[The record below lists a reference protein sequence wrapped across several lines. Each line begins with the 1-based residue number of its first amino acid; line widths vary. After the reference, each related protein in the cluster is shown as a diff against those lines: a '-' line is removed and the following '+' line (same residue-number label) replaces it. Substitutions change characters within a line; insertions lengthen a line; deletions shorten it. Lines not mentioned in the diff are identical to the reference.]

1 MYSMPQAMSS
11 AKPAKVRGESGA
23 RLRPPGTEA
32 GKMFVALR
40 AARSNESRRP
50 RMAYSMISMCGSA
63 KEKESGLK
71 IGLLVS

>member
-1 MYSMPQAMSS
+1 MYSMPQAISS

-50 RMAYSMISMCGSA
+50 RMAYSIISICGSA
-63 KEKESGLK
+63 KEEESW
-71 IGLLVS
+71 IRLVCL

>member
-1 MYSMPQAMSS
+1 MYSMPQAMSN

-32 GKMFVALR
+32 GKMLVALR

-50 RMAYSMISMCGSA
+50 RMAYSMMSMCGSA
-63 KEKESGLK
+63 REKK
-71 IGLLVS
+71 V